1 MLWLSA
7 NRRLRWAHKAV
18 LLLEADHHLALW
30 SDEMPK
36 SWTQAD
42 TRKAV
47 CSLMSLQLVPVLPG
61 LDCLN
66 FGGVPRD
73 DCAALYARF
82 ALCGYYVCMSS
93 SRASLRML
101 VLMRK
106 AAPDATFIFVC
117 RVDSRTRIAAIANLL
132 LNAPVGL
139 TTFVGAD
146 RHSSCGSLV
155 ASRGNVAPFDS
166 DAALGVDSSSR
177 VGWPC
182 AVDLTGLP
190 CPGGFGAMYAAHVH
204 RRCVS
209 SGVFYAHCNPVLLA
223 TWCGTRGAVMDWPLL
238 RRKWGSGCPPAALS
252 RVVCEITGAKA
263 ERLWLRDAAL
273 VGQRPATRGWLRVP
287 CPALLPYRCG
297 QVRLVFFSGDSEN
310 KDCGT
315 SRNAHGPC
323 RACVL
328 LHLPRTSSGGSGMLL
343 VCAKTCAAT
352 VLQRRAC

>member
-1 MLWLSA
+1 
-7 NRRLRWAHKAV
+7 
-18 LLLEADHHLALW
+18 
-30 SDEMPK
+30 
-36 SWTQAD
+36 
-42 TRKAV
+42 
-47 CSLMSLQLVPVLPG
+47 
-61 LDCLN
+61 
-66 FGGVPRD
+66 
-73 DCAALYARF
+73 
-82 ALCGYYVCMSS
+82 
-93 SRASLRML
+93 
-101 VLMRK
+101 MRK

-209 SGVFYAHCNPVLLA
+209 SGVFYAPCNPVLLA

-263 ERLWLRDAAL
+263 ERLWLRDAETQLWWARGLPRVAGCVCHVPHCCPTGVVKSAL
-273 VGQRPATRGWLRVP
+273 SSFLETAKTKTAEPAGTLMGLVAHAFCCICRAQVPGAVGCSSCVQRLVLQQCCNDVHADFCLDAVAGLLRVE
-287 CPALLPYRCG
+287 
-297 QVRLVFFSGDSEN
+297 QVLRL
-310 KDCGT
+310 
-315 SRNAHGPC
+315 
-323 RACVL
+323 ACVNVA
-328 LHLPRTSSGGSGMLL
+328 PN
-343 VCAKTCAAT
+343 
-352 VLQRRAC
+352 